1 MEGPRRKSGSRFL
14 RRIIVDVDNET
25 IVIVVVNVVVVLIIM
40 AKAAVAPF
48 ILHICVI
55 IIIIIVIIVAII
67 EFMVGYTLTR
77 DDGNDIALAV
87 HATNLV
93 LQNPHEIPWVAA
105 RWVHQLRM
113 RR

>member
-1 MEGPRRKSGSRFL
+1 L

-25 IVIVVVNVVVVLIIM
+25 IIVIVVVNVVVVVLIIM
-40 AKAAVAPF
+40 AKAAPH
-48 ILHICVI
+48 HICI
-55 IIIIIVIIVAII
+55 IIIIAIAYVCIIV
-67 EFMVGYTLTR
+67 EFVVRYTLTR
-77 DDGNDIALAV
+77 DDGNGIALAV

>member
-1 MEGPRRKSGSRFL
+1 L

-25 IVIVVVNVVVVLIIM
+25 IIVIVVVNVVVVVLIIM
-40 AKAAVAPF
+40 AKAAPH
-48 ILHICVI
+48 HICI
-55 IIIIIVIIVAII
+55 IIIIAIAYVCIIIV
-67 EFMVGYTLTR
+67 FVVGYALTR
-77 DDGNDIALAV
+77 DDGNGIALAV